1 MAERK
6 VRVRFAPSPTGALH
20 IGGVRTALY
29 NYLFARQHGGDL
41 IFRIEDTDSNR
52 FVPGAEE
59 YILESFKWLGI
70 HFDEGVSFGGEQG
83 PYRQSERREIYK
95 KYVQILLENGKAY
108 IAFDTPEELD
118 AKRAEIA
125 NFQYDASTR
134 GMMRNSLTMPKEEV
148 DALIAEGKQ
157 YVVRFKIEP
166 NEDIHVND
174 LIRGEVVINSSIL
187 DDKVLYKSADEL
199 PTYHLANIVDDH
211 LMEVSHV
218 IRGEEWLPSAPLHV
232 LLYRAFGW
240 EDTMPEFAHLPLLL
254 KPEGNGKLSKR
265 DGDRL
270 GFPVFPLEWH
280 DPKSGEISSGYRE
293 SGYLPEAVINFLA
306 LLGWNPGN
314 DQEVMSM
321 DELIKLFDLHR
332 CSKSGAKFDYKKGI
346 WFNHQYIQQKP
357 NEEIAELFLPFLKEQ
372 GVEAPFEKV
381 VTVVGMM
388 KDRVSFIDFV
398 KRHKDQPFFL
408 NLWPDDMHTPWV
420 PEFKQKDNKSW
431 NTEEAFI
438 PVLAEMDKQIGRLI
452 KALDELGLSENTIV
466 IFTSDN
472 GPAPSFQSARA
483 AYLRGTKNSLY
494 EGGIR
499 MPFLIKYPKKIK
511 AGQVNNESVLCA
523 VDLYP
528 SLCAIAGI
536 ETEKGYQGD
545 GQNYDKVLLGK
556 SKAKR
561 KTDLMWD
568 FGRNQFF
575 KKPGNANDRSPHLA
589 IRSGNWK
596 LLINS
601 DGSDAQLYDIV
612 KDKFEKNDV
621 AQSHPQVVAKLSKK
635 VCKWFAE
642 NKDKGKE

>member
-1 MAERK
+1 MNIKKHLPWLGALLPVASMQAETKPNVVVIYVDDMGIGDIGCYGGKFVPTPNIDKIAQDGLLFNQYYSSAPVSSPSRCGLTTGKFPIEVGINTFLNNKASNKKCEQRNFLSDKNPSMARAFQNAGYATGHIGK
-6 VRVRFAPSPTGALH
+6 WHMGGGRDVHNAPS
-20 IGGVRTALY
+20 IK
-29 NYLFARQHGGDL
+29 NYGFD
-41 IFRIEDTDSNR
+41 
-52 FVPGAEE
+52 E
-59 YILESFKWLGI
+59 YISTYESP
-70 HFDEGVSFGGEQG
+70 D
-83 PYRQSERREIYK
+83 
-95 KYVQILLENGKAY
+95 
-108 IAFDTPEELD
+108 PEP
-118 AKRAEIA
+118 AITA
-125 NFQYDASTR
+125 
-134 GMMRNSLTMPKEEV
+134 
-148 DALIAEGKQ
+148 
-157 YVVRFKIEP
+157 
-166 NEDIHVND
+166 
-174 LIRGEVVINSSIL
+174 
-187 DDKVLYKSADEL
+187 
-199 PTYHLANIVDDH
+199 
-211 LMEVSHV
+211 
-218 IRGEEWLPSAPLHV
+218 
-232 LLYRAFGW
+232 
-240 EDTMPEFAHLPLLL
+240 
-254 KPEGNGKLSKR
+254 
-265 DGDRL
+265 
-270 GFPVFPLEWH
+270 
-280 DPKSGEISSGYRE
+280 
-293 SGYLPEAVINFLA
+293 
-306 LLGWNPGN
+306 
-314 DQEVMSM
+314 
-321 DELIKLFDLHR
+321 
-332 CSKSGAKFDYKKGI
+332 
-346 WFNHQYIQQKP
+346 
-357 NEEIAELFLPFLKEQ
+357 
-372 GVEAPFEKV
+372 
-381 VTVVGMM
+381 
-388 KDRVSFIDFV
+388 
-398 KRHKDQPFFL
+398 
-408 NLWPDDMHTPWV
+408 TPWV

-438 PVLAEMDKQIGRLI
+438 PVLAEMDKQIGRFI

-575 KKPGNANDRSPHLA
+575 KKPGNVNDRSPHLA

-601 DGSDAQLYDIV
+601 DGSDAQLYDIE

-635 VCKWFAE
+635 VCKWFTE

>member
-1 MAERK
+1 MKKRNIVHSALSLSLTAALCLSMAACGGTQTPADSAAASQPA
-6 VRVRFAPSPTGALH
+6 APSAAVQPSSAEQASAALP
-20 IGGVRTALY
+20 VKALNPKQVEENPYMAKSDANIHHDGY
-29 NYLFARQHGGDL
+29 N
-41 IFRIEDTDSNR
+41 TDSTDEILPLAIYPEINVSYETTNANASPAIY
-52 FVPGAEE
+52 FDSYGHAVVPLLGGIAIRDLNAEE
-59 YILESFKWLGI
+59 TKTLGYFSPKKHDGGGYVIQSSYTFLDESNRIVCPTSNNHVLMLRAT
-70 HFDEGVSFGGEQG
+70 D
-83 PYRQSERREIYK
+83 
-95 KYVQILLENGKAY
+95 ENG
-108 IAFDTPEELD
+108 
-118 AKRAEIA
+118 
-125 NFQYDASTR
+125 N
-134 GMMRNSLTMPKEEV
+134 
-148 DALIAEGKQ
+148 
-157 YVVRFKIEP
+157 
-166 NEDIHVND
+166 
-174 LIRGEVVINSSIL
+174 
-187 DDKVLYKSADEL
+187 VL
-199 PTYHLANIVDDH
+199 
-211 LMEVSHV
+211 
-218 IRGEEWLPSAPLHV
+218 
-232 LLYRAFGW
+232 
-240 EDTMPEFAHLPLLL
+240 
-254 KPEGNGKLSKR
+254 
-265 DGDRL
+265 
-270 GFPVFPLEWH
+270 
-280 DPKSGEISSGYRE
+280 
-293 SGYLPEAVINFLA
+293 
-306 LLGWNPGN
+306 
-314 DQEVMSM
+314 
-321 DELIKLFDLHR
+321 
-332 CSKSGAKFDYKKGI
+332 
-346 WFNHQYIQQKP
+346 
-357 NEEIAELFLPFLKEQ
+357 
-372 GVEAPFEKV
+372 
-381 VTVVGMM
+381 
-388 KDRVSFIDFV
+388 
-398 KRHKDQPFFL
+398 
-408 NLWPDDMHTPWV
+408 

-438 PVLAEMDKQIGRLI
+438 PVLAEMDKQIGRFI

-499 MPFLIKYPKKIK
+499 MPFLIKYPKRIK

-601 DGSDAQLYDIV
+601 DGSDAQLYDIE

-635 VCKWFAE
+635 VCKWFEE